1 MRERMW
7 EKPKQ
12 HASLQAMSAR
22 KKKKMKGLLKER
34 FNIGNL

>member
-1 MRERMW
+1 MRERIW

-22 KKKKMKGLLKER
+22 KKKNGRIIKGKV
-34 FNIGNL
+34 

>member
-1 MRERMW
+1 MIW

-22 KKKKMKGLLKER
+22 KKKMEGLLKER

>member
-1 MRERMW
+1 MRERIW

-22 KKKKMKGLLKER
+22 KKKKWKDY
-34 FNIGNL
+34 

>member
-1 MRERMW
+1 MRERIW

-22 KKKKMKGLLKER
+22 KKMEGLLKER